1 MYYIKKYGAVR
12 LDILQRLLYNAEKE
26 GKMGS
31 VIKENKKRIIEDL
44 KNVLLSLEELGK
56 RLGMEDVDELRK
68 VREELE
74 SPFSIVFV
82 GEFNRGKSSIINALL
97 GAELMEVRN
106 DPTTS
111 AIYIIE
117 YSDTNKGEDQISP
130 YLRKIG
136 YNSSLLKDIR
146 IVDTPGIRSLKSEHE
161 KILKEYLAK
170 ADMVFFVMD
179 VNQPL
184 TKDEMEL
191 IKKIREHR
199 SKIVILLNKIDKAKE
214 IEIQQ
219 AVAHIE
225 KHIPEGIGFVPEI
238 IKVSAEWE
246 IQKNPNSNF
255 DKIRDIITNRLS
267 DNEKLRIKLSRPID
281 IAKNFHEKCEEVVDR
296 NKELIKKR
304 SKDYE
309 DIEST
314 LNLYISKMDV
324 YLNNA
329 ISDLDNIMKETS
341 EKAIDYI
348 DDIGFLDVLPI
359 PRIGKNKQE
368 ILKEFDSR
376 VVSYAKAKIDAL
388 IEKTEEEYKMLVEN
402 IIDHIKK
409 HSEKEIE
416 EPNLKYIESFILRE
430 VENNLEEISKN
441 ASKFGEEVLKNMAM
455 TLGGSSVSFIG
466 ATAVLLALNPIS
478 YILSAALAGAFTL
491 IVGAVGAGTFMY
503 GKKKM
508 KEKITDKLN
517 DVRGLIENVISQ
529 NTEELKRQLDKKVLL
544 PLKSTMERFK
554 WEYESYEKLSELL
567 ADIYQKIRK
576 LESEVLYSS

>member
-12 LDILQRLLYNAEKE
+12 FDILQRLLYDTEKE

-31 VIKENKKRIIEDL
+31 VIKEDKKRIIEDL

-117 YSDTNKGEDQISP
+117 YSDTHKGEDRISP

-267 DNEKLRIKLSRPID
+267 DNEKLKIKLSRPID
-281 IAKNFHEKCEEVVDR
+281 IAKDFHEKCEKVVDR
-296 NKELIKKR
+296 KKELIKKR
-304 SKDYE
+304 YKDYE
-309 DIEST
+309 DIENT
-314 LNLYISKMDV
+314 LNLYLSKMDG

-329 ISDLDNIMKETS
+329 INDLHNIMKETS

-348 DDIGFLDVLPI
+348 DDMSFWDVLRSI
-359 PRIGKNKQE
+359 RKNKQE

-376 VVSYAKAKIDAL
+376 VVSYANAKIEAL
-388 IEKTEEEYKMLVEN
+388 IEKTEDEYKMLVEN

-416 EPNLKYIESFILRE
+416 EPNLKYIEAFILRE

-441 ASKFGEEVLKNMAM
+441 AYKLREDILKNMAV
-455 TLGGSSVSFIG
+455 TLGGSGVGFIG

-478 YILSAALAGAFTL
+478 YTLGVALAGAFTL
-491 IVGAVGAGTFMY
+491 IVGAVGAGTIMY

-508 KEKITDKLN
+508 KEKITEKLN
-517 DVRGLIENVISQ
+517 DVRGLIENVLRQ
-529 NTEELKRQLDKKVLL
+529 NTEELKGQLDKKVLL

-554 WEYESYEKLSELL
+554 WEYESYEKPSELL
-567 ADIYQKIRK
+567 ADIYQKICSVQQCK
-576 LESEVLYSS
+576 F

>member
-12 LDILQRLLYNAEKE
+12 FDILQRLLYDTEKE

-31 VIKENKKRIIEDL
+31 VIKEDKKRIIEDL

-74 SPFSIVFV
+74 SPFSIAFV
-82 GEFNRGKSSIINALL
+82 GEFNRGKSSIINALV

-117 YSDTNKGEDQISP
+117 YSDIHRGEDHISP
-130 YLRKIG
+130 YLRKLG

-219 AVAHIE
+219 AVTHIE

-314 LNLYISKMDV
+314 LNLYISKMDG

-329 ISDLDNIMKETS
+329 INDLHNIMKETS

-348 DDIGFLDVLPI
+348 DDMSFWNVLPL
-359 PRIGKNKQE
+359 IGKDKQE

-441 ASKFGEEVLKNMAM
+441 ASKLGEEVLKNMAM

-508 KEKITDKLN
+508 KEKIIDKLN
-517 DVRGLIENVISQ
+517 DVERLIENSLRQ
-529 NTEELKRQLDKKVLL
+529 NTEELKKQLDKKVLF

-567 ADIYQKIRK
+567 ADIYQKIRR

>member
-1 MYYIKKYGAVR
+1 
-12 LDILQRLLYNAEKE
+12 
-26 GKMGS
+26 
-31 VIKENKKRIIEDL
+31 
-44 KNVLLSLEELGK
+44 
-56 RLGMEDVDELRK
+56 
-68 VREELE
+68 
-74 SPFSIVFV
+74 
-82 GEFNRGKSSIINALL
+82 
-97 GAELMEVRN
+97 
-106 DPTTS
+106 
-111 AIYIIE
+111 
-117 YSDTNKGEDQISP
+117 
-130 YLRKIG
+130 
-136 YNSSLLKDIR
+136 
-146 IVDTPGIRSLKSEHE
+146 LKSEHE

-219 AVAHIE
+219 AVTHIE

-314 LNLYISKMDV
+314 LNLYISKMDG

-329 ISDLDNIMKETS
+329 INDLHNIMKETS

-348 DDIGFLDVLPI
+348 DDMSFWNVLPL
-359 PRIGKNKQE
+359 IGKDKQE

-441 ASKFGEEVLKNMAM
+441 ASKLGEEVLKNMAM

-508 KEKITDKLN
+508 KEKIIDKLN
-517 DVRGLIENVISQ
+517 DVERLIENSLRQ
-529 NTEELKRQLDKKVLL
+529 NTEELKKQLDKKVLF

-567 ADIYQKIRK
+567 ADIYQKIRR
-576 LESEVLYSS
+576 LESEVLYSSR